1 MTAAERVSAAA
12 WIHEFL
18 GTGEPIPS
26 MEEIAE
32 IQGDHDATDEQICD
46 LNPHIHSNGYWT
58 KHQARGAL
66 EAELVRRAATPE
78 PT

>member
-1 MTAAERVSAAA
+1 MTLPIADILDAAREG
-12 WIHEFL
+12 HEAVKVL
-18 GTGEPIPS
+18 CAGLTGDQLR
-26 MEEIAE
+26 AE
-32 IQGDHDATDEQICD
+32 IERICD